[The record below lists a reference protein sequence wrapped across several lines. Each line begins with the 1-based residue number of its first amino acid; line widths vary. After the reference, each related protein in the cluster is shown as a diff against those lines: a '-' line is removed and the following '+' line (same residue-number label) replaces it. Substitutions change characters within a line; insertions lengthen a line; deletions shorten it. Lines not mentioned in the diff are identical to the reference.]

1 MAPRVDGEVHWFA
14 EHGLYNGLFLMRDE
28 ESGTYWDHMT
38 GEAVY
43 GPHVGSALDVSYLR
57 QTTVAQILEQ
67 DPDALVALSDQ
78 ALRPNES
85 FQLGGLLGRIGGRL
99 SRMFRAT
106 VKEEDD
112 RLPTMDLGMGLWD
125 GEAARYYPYERIVAN
140 GKAVLD
146 DFDGRQVVVYLD
158 PSAYALAAAYTD
170 TDDISWEED
179 VLRFSDGSYFEGGV
193 FHDASGE
200 RAQIERP
207 RQVFTRWYGFSLT
220 FPDTGIYGR

>member
-1 MAPRVDGEVHWFA
+1 MAPRVDGKVHWFA
-14 EHGLYNGLFLMRDE
+14 EHGLYDGLFLMRDE

-43 GPHVGSALDVSYLR
+43 GPNVGSALDVSYLR
-57 QTTVAQILEQ
+57 QTTVAQILGQ
-67 DPDALVALSDQ
+67 DPDAYVAISDQ
-78 ALRPNES
+78 AMRRNES
-85 FQLGGLLGRIGGRL
+85 LALDGLLARIGGRL

-112 RLPTMDLGMGLWD
+112 RLPTMDLGMGIWD
-125 GEAARYYPYERIVAN
+125 GEEARYYPYERIVAN
-140 GKAVLD
+140 GNAVLD
-146 DFDGRQVVVYLD
+146 DFEGRQVVVYLD
-158 PSAYALAAAYTD
+158 PSAYALAAGYIETD
-170 TDDISWEED
+170 GISWEED
-179 VLRFSDGSYFEGGV
+179 VLRFSDGSYIEGGV

-220 FPDTGIYGR
+220 FPDTDIYGR